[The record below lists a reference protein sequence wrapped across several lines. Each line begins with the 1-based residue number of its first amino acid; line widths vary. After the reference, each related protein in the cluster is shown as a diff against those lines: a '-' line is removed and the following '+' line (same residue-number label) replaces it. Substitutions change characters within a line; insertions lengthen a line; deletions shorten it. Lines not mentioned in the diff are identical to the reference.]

1 MRRANGIPGLSPIVA
16 ITQVFRDVPPS
27 SVIRVRTKRTM
38 RFVVVNITVRERL
51 HQLHVNVKIIH
62 MPLVR
67 KTITTTA
74 AAL

>member
-16 ITQVFRDVPPS
+16 MTQIFRDVPKS
-27 SVIRVRTKRTM
+27 IVGRICTKRTM

-74 AAL
+74 AL